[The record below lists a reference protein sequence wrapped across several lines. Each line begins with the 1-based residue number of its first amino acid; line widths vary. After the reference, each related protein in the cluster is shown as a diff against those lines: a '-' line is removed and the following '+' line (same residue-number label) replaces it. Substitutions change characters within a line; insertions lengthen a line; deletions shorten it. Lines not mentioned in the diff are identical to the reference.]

1 MGFRTI
7 AKKNTLLSDI
17 MDNRTSIKTEDII
30 EKFGGVIT
38 LTDVDIVDIPTGR
51 YPIFK
56 FKEDD
61 SSFYAGGTILM
72 NIVDDCLEEC
82 NGDLSLVK
90 NDLAKDNVK
99 IKLSKARTK
108 NGNSITK
115 VDIL

>member
-1 MGFRTI
+1 MSFRKN

-17 MDNRTSIKTEDII
+17 MDGRTSIKTEEVI
-30 EKFGGVIT
+30 ERFGGVIT

-61 SSFYAGGTILM
+61 TFFYAGGTILM

-82 NGDLSLVK
+82 NGDLQKVK
-90 NDLAKDNVK
+90 DDLASDNVA
-99 IKLSKARTK
+99 IKLSKDRTK
-108 NGNSITK
+108 NGNTITK
-115 VDIL
+115 VEIL